1 VSAAK
6 ALKAARAAGAELRLD
21 GDDLVLE
28 AAAPPPPVILN
39 LFARHKSEI
48 VALLRQGR
56 NGWSREDWQ
65 VFFEE
70 RAGIAEFEGGLA
82 RPKAEVRAFDCCIV
96 EWLRRN
102 FVRSPPE
109 RCLACGGGDHPY
121 DALLPHGFEPTG
133 HAWLHLRCWPAW
145 RAARRAEAV
154 AALEAMGIERRPG
167 FPNDFAKNGSA

>member
-1 VSAAK
+1 MSAEE
-6 ALKAARAAGAELRLD
+6 ALRVARAAGVDLCVD

-28 AAAPPPPVILN
+28 ASAAPQRAILD
-39 LFARHKSEI
+39 LVSRHKPGI
-48 VALLRQGR
+48 VALLRPGSD
-56 NGWSREDWQ
+56 GWSAEDWQ

-133 HAWLHLRCWPAW
+133 HAWLHLRCCPAW

-154 AALEAMGIERRPG
+154 AALE
-167 FPNDFAKNGSA
+167 

>member
-48 VALLRQGR
+48 VALLRQGW

-70 RAGIAEFEGGLA
+70 RAGIAEFDGGLP
-82 RPKAEVRAFDCCIV
+82 RLEAEARAFTCCV
-96 EWLRRN
+96 AEWLNRN
-102 FVRSPPE
+102 PVRSPPD
-109 RCLACGGGDHPY
+109 RCLRCGEAEQGHDP
-121 DALLPHGFEPTG
+121 LLPLGTESTG
-133 HAWLHLRCWPAW
+133 HAWLHSRCWSAW
-145 RAARRAEAV
+145 HAARQAEATE
-154 AALEAMGIERRPG
+154 ALEAMGI
-167 FPNDFAKNGSA
+167 AT